1 MVIYVI
7 SNTILK
13 HAALEP
19 AFLVNHGSILKWNK
33 LTTFSKSTLRHTQ
46 KMVRIFQCYP
56 RSQQSKEQT
65 KKISN
70 LAYRLT
76 DAEIRIGDSKD
87 IRENEICAVI
97 SKRPKGMYQ
106 KGYLRSL
113 RVN

>member
-7 SNTILK
+7 SNTIPK